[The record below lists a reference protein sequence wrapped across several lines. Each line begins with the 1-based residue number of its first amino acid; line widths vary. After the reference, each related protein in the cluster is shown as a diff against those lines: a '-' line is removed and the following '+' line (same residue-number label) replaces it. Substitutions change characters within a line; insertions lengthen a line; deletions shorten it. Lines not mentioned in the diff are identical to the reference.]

1 MPAYQPRQAR
11 SRDRQRRILTA
22 ADEILATDG
31 VEALTIR
38 RLAQQAGVQVG
49 SIYQFFSD
57 KSAVIAA
64 LAMHYMDEF
73 ETLMDEL
80 VAKAIATDW
89 DDLPEVVFDAF
100 VEMYRARPG
109 YVALWRGR
117 HLSPE
122 LMRADDANNALL
134 AEGLRQIVLAQTGQ
148 PDDARLALGCEV
160 AVQVGDAL
168 LQLAF
173 RRDPKG
179 DPAVIEE
186 AKHLQRLYL
195 RELLTAGE
203 RT

>member
-1 MPAYQPRQAR
+1 MPTFQPRQAR
-11 SRDRQRRILTA
+11 SRERVQRILDA

-38 RLAQQAGVQVG
+38 RLAQQAGVPVG

-57 KSAVIAA
+57 KSSVIDA
-64 LAMHYMDEF
+64 LALHYMHEF

-80 VAKAIATDW
+80 VATAIEADW
-89 DDLPEVVFDAF
+89 DDLADTVFDAF
-100 VEMYRARPG
+100 VEMYRGRPG

-134 AEGLRQIVLAQTGQ
+134 SHGLRRIVVAQTGQ

-160 AVQVGDAL
+160 AVHVGDAL

-173 RRDPKG
+173 RRDRRG

-186 AKHLQRLYL
+186 AKRLQRLYL
-195 RELLTAGE
+195 QELLTTAG
-203 RT
+203 T